1 MRMKR
6 VISISLSLLA
16 LGLLPAC
23 ETNHTQPL
31 VRPPATAVE
40 RNFEETWA
48 AARVVLRSYE
58 LPLYQ
63 QDKRDGILVTQAE
76 PGGHLFELWRRDSR
90 SLASYR
96 ENTVQTILRAA
107 RVTIRRIGTTDEFTV
122 GVEIRTARTN
132 RPQPNVTSSSQIY
145 SARTIPLPRMTFY
158 DLAQKPEAPR
168 VGIEPVALD
177 FITPLGRDS
186 ELEALIAKEISEVAA
201 AGVIE
206 YQPSAE
212 APVVTLEAEPRPRTL
227 YTSDTL
233 PEKKPEEKP
242 EVKTEAKP
250 EAKPEVKPEA
260 KSETK
265 PETMPEEKIE
275 VIAVDKPVDKP
286 ADKPV
291 EKPAETST
299 EQ

>member
-1 MRMKR
+1 
-6 VISISLSLLA
+6 
-16 LGLLPAC
+16 
-23 ETNHTQPL
+23 
-31 VRPPATAVE
+31 
-40 RNFEETWA
+40 
-48 AARVVLRSYE
+48 
-58 LPLYQ
+58 
-63 QDKRDGILVTQAE
+63 
-76 PGGHLFELWRRDSR
+76 
-90 SLASYR
+90 
-96 ENTVQTILRAA
+96 
-107 RVTIRRIGTTDEFTV
+107 
-122 GVEIRTARTN
+122 
-132 RPQPNVTSSSQIY
+132 
-145 SARTIPLPRMTFY
+145 MTFY

-186 ELEALIAKEISEVAA
+186 ELEALVAKEISEVAA

-212 APVVTLEAEPRPRTL
+212 APVVPLEAEPRPRTL

-233 PEKKPEEKP
+233 PAKKPEEKP
-242 EVKTEAKP
+242 EVKPEAKS

-260 KSETK
+260 KSEAK

-286 ADKPV
+286 VEKPADKPADKPA